1 MEAMEISRRQAVAD
15 ALGSV
20 RAEGLEPGPRAE
32 ALLDRWARGELTDAQ
47 LADARKR
54 VACGE
59 SIEDLLDPA
68 TSVST

>member
-1 MEAMEISRRQAVAD
+1 MEISRRQATAD

-32 ALLDRWARGELTDAQ
+32 ALLDRWARGELSDAQ
-47 LADARKR
+47 LVEARKR

-59 SIEDLLDPA
+59 SIEDLLGPA
-68 TSVST
+68 AAVRT

>member
-1 MEAMEISRRQAVAD
+1 MEAMEISRRQATAD

-32 ALLDRWARGELTDAQ
+32 ALLDRWARGELSDAQ
-47 LADARKR
+47 LVEARKR

-59 SIEDLLDPA
+59 NIEDLLGPA
-68 TSVST
+68 AAVRT